1 MNFPLAPPVGIY
13 SSSVLL
19 KCLPHLQSFALL
31 LLAFILLQFYC
42 SELIAILN
50 YQVDSK
56 IFEGRDFDSFIF
68 GLSEPKKKQCTQRG
82 VGA

>member
-13 SSSVLL
+13 SSSVSL

-31 LLAFILLQFYC
+31 LLAFILLWFYY

-56 IFEGRDFDSFIF
+56 ILEGRDFDSFIF
-68 GLSEPKKKQCTQRG
+68 GLPEPKQKQSTQRG
-82 VGA
+82 VGP

>member
-19 KCLPHLQSFALL
+19 KCLPHLQSFVLL
-31 LLAFILLQFYC
+31 LLAFILLQFYY

-56 IFEGRDFDSFIF
+56 IFEGRDLTHSYLDS
-68 GLSEPKKKQCTQRG
+68 LNQRKSSPHRK
-82 VGA
+82 V